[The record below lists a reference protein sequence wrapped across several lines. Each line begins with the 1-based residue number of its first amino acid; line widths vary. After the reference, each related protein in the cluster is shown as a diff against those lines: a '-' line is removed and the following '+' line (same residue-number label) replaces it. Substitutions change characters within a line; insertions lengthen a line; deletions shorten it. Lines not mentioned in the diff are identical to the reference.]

1 MASPAPPNANDDTAE
16 PRPLDR
22 VRVLDLTNV
31 IAGPFCTTML
41 ADMGADVVKLERHRV
56 GDTLREIGRYA
67 GREAH
72 QDYFNANNRSKRSIE
87 LDLKTTGELAVA
99 LDLAA
104 AADILVENYAAG
116 TTDRLGIGYEAVR
129 RRNPRIVYCSISGF
143 GQTGPYRDRP
153 ALDPIIQAV
162 AGLMSVTGGPQD
174 VPLMTGA
181 PLADVIAGMFAAY
194 AAVAALRRAERSGVG
209 QFIDISMQDA
219 LLAAQ
224 GPRMGEVLQTGRSP
238 ARHGNENPMRVPADT
253 FRTRDGHWLAVMC
266 HDNSHWL
273 PLCRAVGKPEWAQDP
288 RFVSPRSRVAHREE
302 LAERFRRV
310 LASATRAQWIER
322 LRAERIPFAP
332 VNDYAEA
339 VADPQVVHRGLIHTL
354 DHETAGRIRVVGP
367 PWRTPGVPTRMTPPP
382 LLGQHTRDVLAGWL
396 GWDAARIDGFEAA
409 GRPPAAALSAGSSD
423 GR

>member
-1 MASPAPPNANDDTAE
+1 M
-16 PRPLDR
+16 
-22 VRVLDLTNV
+22 RVLDLTNV

-238 ARHGNENPMRVPADT
+238 ARHGNENPMRCRP
-253 FRTRDGHWLAVMC
+253 TRSAPGTAIG
-266 HDNSHWL
+266 S
-273 PLCRAVGKPEWAQDP
+273 PLCATTTRTGCRCAAPSASPNGRRYRASCRRAAASRIARSSPSGSAACWPVRRGRNGSSGCAPSASHSRRSTTMP
-288 RFVSPRSRVAHREE
+288 RPWPTRRSCIAASSTR
-302 LAERFRRV
+302 LITRRPA
-310 LASATRAQWIER
+310 ASAWSAPRGGRRASR
-322 LRAERIPFAP
+322 
-332 VNDYAEA
+332 
-339 VADPQVVHRGLIHTL
+339 
-354 DHETAGRIRVVGP
+354 
-367 PWRTPGVPTRMTPPP
+367 PG
-382 LLGQHTRDVLAGWL
+382 
-396 GWDAARIDGFEAA
+396 
-409 GRPPAAALSAGSSD
+409 
-423 GR
+423 

>member
-273 PLCRAVGKPEWAQDP
+273 PLCRAVGKPEWAQIRASCRRAAASRIARSSPSGSAACWPVRRGRNGSSGCAPSASHSRRSTTMP
-288 RFVSPRSRVAHREE
+288 RPWPTRRSCIAASSTR
-302 LAERFRRV
+302 LITRRPA
-310 LASATRAQWIER
+310 ASAWSAPRGGRRASR
-322 LRAERIPFAP
+322 
-332 VNDYAEA
+332 
-339 VADPQVVHRGLIHTL
+339 
-354 DHETAGRIRVVGP
+354 
-367 PWRTPGVPTRMTPPP
+367 PG
-382 LLGQHTRDVLAGWL
+382 
-396 GWDAARIDGFEAA
+396 
-409 GRPPAAALSAGSSD
+409 
-423 GR
+423 